1 MSVRCAQKT
10 MKTRKQMKRL
20 GRMSLKKH
28 YVIFVAACLIAAF
41 LASEFTSSLNF
52 STVQNYETTYDQVQS
67 DLNGDSTYSIKTG
80 VDSIGWGDVI
90 RIIVEDNM
98 QAGKEMSQ
106 EIRQNAIEDS
116 ENGNPMFGR
125 TRGVL
130 SNDIDHH
137 WSAGAVYFLVLNPEY
152 ISGSDQA
159 RIS

>member
-1 MSVRCAQKT
+1 

-106 EIRQNAIEDS
+106 EIRRRRRY
-116 ENGNPMFGR
+116 GR
-125 TRGVL
+125 MPSKIPKMEIPCSDVRGAYCQIL
-130 SNDIDHH
+130 
-137 WSAGAVYFLVLNPEY
+137 
-152 ISGSDQA
+152 
-159 RIS
+159 

>member
-1 MSVRCAQKT
+1 

-20 GRMSLKKH
+20 GRMSLKRN

-52 STVQNYETTYDQVQS
+52 STAQNYEATYDQVQS
-67 DLNGDSTYSIKTG
+67 DLNGEGTYTIKTR

-116 ENGNPMFGR
+116 ENGNPMLIPCSDV
-125 TRGVL
+125 RGAYCQIL
-130 SNDIDHH
+130 
-137 WSAGAVYFLVLNPEY
+137 
-152 ISGSDQA
+152 
-159 RIS
+159 